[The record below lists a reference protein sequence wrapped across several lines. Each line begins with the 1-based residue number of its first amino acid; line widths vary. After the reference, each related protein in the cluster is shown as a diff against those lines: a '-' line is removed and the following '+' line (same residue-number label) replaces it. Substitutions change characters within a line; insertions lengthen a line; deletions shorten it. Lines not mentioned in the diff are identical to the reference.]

1 MIRRA
6 LRKKML
12 MRQKL
17 NVGRRKV
24 ILLEDG
30 ENPWLFLFHGRFL
43 SKVTYGLSERFAFL
57 KCIFYYSTAACCV
70 KAGQQFC
77 FVDF

>member
-1 MIRRA
+1 MIRHA

-24 ILLEDG
+24 ILLEDTFT
-30 ENPWLFLFHGRFL
+30 LTI
-43 SKVTYGLSERFAFL
+43 SKEKFDLIGMTEE
-57 KCIFYYSTAACCV
+57 
-70 KAGQQFC
+70 
-77 FVDF
+77 

>member
-12 MRQKL
+12 MRQRL

-30 ENPWLFLFHGRFL
+30 GNPWIFLFHGCFL
-43 SKVTYGLSERFAFL
+43 SKVTYGLSERFAGTVVRQGL
-57 KCIFYYSTAACCV
+57 AILSGMT
-70 KAGQQFC
+70 
-77 FVDF
+77 